1 MKYILII
8 KKMNRI
14 KAILVGAS
22 KVGKTSIITQFI
34 NRKFDQEY
42 IATYS
47 PNDKSIKEIDLK
59 NGKKITLEIWDTVG
73 QESLRATNKIFM
85 KNAKMA
91 LLVYDITKK
100 ETFDNLNSFYNEID
114 NVIGKNKV
122 LLGVV
127 GNKSDL
133 YEEQVV
139 TKEKGEEY
147 AKSINAL
154 FFETSAKDNE
164 SINKLFFKMSFQ
176 YNLIYGGNNE
186 IINSFKIKKE
196 NDSKIENNEQNNNN
210 NNNNNPIRIK
220 KKKFFC

>member
-1 MKYILII
+1 
-8 KKMNRI
+8 
-14 KAILVGAS
+14 
-22 KVGKTSIITQFI
+22 
-34 NRKFDQEY
+34 
-42 IATYS
+42 
-47 PNDKSIKEIDLK
+47 
-59 NGKKITLEIWDTVG
+59 
-73 QESLRATNKIFM
+73 M

-139 TKEKGEEY
+139 TKEEGENY

-210 NNNNNPIRIK
+210 NNPIRIK
-220 KKKFFC
+220 KKNFFVELKIINLINIQFYHFKF